1 MTALYRADT
10 TLLTVLRVECPD
22 GTKYPAAD
30 ADGTTIY
37 DNMTHFPTE
46 AEAWER
52 LMREVE
58 AGVSL
63 AGSRVLEVRSRL
75 QDANQYAAD
84 QAVEYATV
92 RDRYRDWRRAQEQSI
107 EPLDEECDE

>member
-1 MTALYRADT
+1 MTHLYRADT
-10 TLLTVLRVECPD
+10 TLLTVVRVECPD
-22 GTKYPAAD
+22 GPKNAVED
-30 ADGTTIY
+30 ADGCTIY
-37 DNMTHFPTE
+37 VNTHFPTE

-75 QDANQYAAD
+75 RDANQYAAD
-84 QAVEYATV
+84 QTAEYVTA
-92 RDRYRDWRRAQEQSI
+92 RDRYRDWQRAQEQSI